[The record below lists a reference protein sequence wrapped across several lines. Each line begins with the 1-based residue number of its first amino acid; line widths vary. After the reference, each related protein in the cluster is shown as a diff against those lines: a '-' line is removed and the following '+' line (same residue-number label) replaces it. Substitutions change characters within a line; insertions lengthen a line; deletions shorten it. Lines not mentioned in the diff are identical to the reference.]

1 MEIKFKNFSFTLD
14 WKSIVG
20 LGLSIGGCTLLN
32 KLSKRGQLESL
43 ELDLKDKRLSLNS

>member
-20 LGLSIGGCTLLN
+20 ICASVGGYALLN
-32 KLSKRGQLESL
+32 KISERGQLESL
-43 ELDLKDKRLSLNS
+43 EFDLENKRLGLNA